1 MKVENEDKRI
11 FFLSMILLIVTLFFV
26 LSTFSES
33 NRTNPPSKELSA
45 LFKPATCNANAV
57 TGIQTS
63 ASLKTWIS
71 NDAGFRI
78 LSFKEIQFL
87 DNSRTTLNLLHL
99 EKLFRDFQNIPV
111 IRKKLY
117 IAYQGNEPPP
127 VLS

>member
-1 MKVENEDKRI
+1 MKVENADRRI

-26 LSTFSES
+26 LSTFSET
-33 NRTNPPSKELSA
+33 NRTNLPSRELSA
-45 LFKPATCNANAV
+45 LIKPATCNANLV

-71 NDAGFRI
+71 NDACFRI

-87 DNSRTTLNLLHL
+87 DNRRTALSLLHL

-111 IRKKLY
+111 IRKKFY
-117 IAYQGNEPPP
+117 IAFQGNEPPP